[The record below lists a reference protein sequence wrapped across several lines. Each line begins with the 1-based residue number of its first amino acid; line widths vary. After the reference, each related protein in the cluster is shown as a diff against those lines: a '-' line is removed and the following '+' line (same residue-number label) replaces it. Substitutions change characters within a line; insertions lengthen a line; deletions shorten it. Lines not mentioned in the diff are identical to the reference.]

1 MTTLLSVEDL
11 EISIGNGRPVRG
23 VSLRV
28 GPGEIVGVVGE
39 TGCGKTLTGLAV
51 LGLLPPGAHASGR
64 VVLGGRDLLG
74 QDRRAIRGREVTMVF
89 QNPGTAFDP
98 VTTIGGQ
105 FVRVLRAH
113 TGCTRKAAYAR
124 AAELLTSVELPDRV
138 LNAYPHQLSGGM
150 LQRCMIA
157 LALSCEPSLVI
168 ADEATTALDVTVA
181 RQILRL
187 LLQLQREHGF
197 GVMFVTHN
205 LAEARD
211 ICDRV
216 YVLYAGRVVEE
227 GTASAVLDGPRHP
240 YTRALLGALPRLDAP
255 RGRLDSIPGSVTH
268 ADQGCSFADRCTD
281 VRDLCRTELPA
292 ARDGVACHFPGGAA

>member
-1 MTTLLSVEDL
+1 MSDLLSVEDL
-11 EISIGNGRPVRG
+11 EVSIGAVRPVRG

-28 GPGEIVGVVGE
+28 APGEIVGVVGE

-51 LGLLPPGAHASGR
+51 LGLLPPGARASGR
-64 VVLGGRDLLG
+64 VVLGGDDVLG
-74 QDRRAIRGREVTMVF
+74 GDPRAVRGRKVTMVF

-105 FVRVLRAH
+105 FARVLRAH
-113 TGCTRKAAYAR
+113 TGCSRRAARAR
-124 AAELLTSVELPDRV
+124 AAELLTAVELPERV
-138 LNAYPHQLSGGM
+138 LDNYPHQLSGGM

-187 LLQLQREHGF
+187 LLRLQREHGF

-216 YVLYAGRVVEE
+216 YVLYAGRVAEE
-227 GTASAVLDGPRHP
+227 GMAHAVLDRPRHP
-240 YTRALLGALPRLDAP
+240 YTRALLAALPRLDAP
-255 RGRLDSIPGSVTH
+255 RGRLASIPGSVSH
-268 ADQGCSFADRCTD
+268 AEVGCSFAERCPDAKD
-281 VRDLCRTELPA
+281 VCRAETPPA
-292 ARDGVACHFPGGAA
+292 HDGVACHFPGGAP